1 MTDELRPTTP
11 HTGPD
16 GNERLTAAVGLILIG
31 LAALELATLL
41 FGLQTTLRLHVLVGL
56 ALLPPIALKLASTG
70 WRFVRYYA
78 GSEAYR
84 AKGAPELPMRM
95 LAPFLV
101 AFTVLLFGSGVAMGV
116 LHGHALEVARR
127 IHGPAAVGWMLTLG
141 AHVLVYTPRAMR
153 AVGGDLRGRTRVQAD
168 GAQLRA
174 YVIAAAVTGVLIV
187 ALATLPVQH
196 LWLHLPSRHHH
207 AHGHVR
213 AA

>member
-1 MTDELRPTTP
+1 MTDAPRGRDA

-16 GNERLTAAVGLILIG
+16 GNERLTAAVGLVLIG

-41 FGLQTTLRLHVLVGL
+41 LGLQTTLHLHVLIGL

-70 WRFVRYYA
+70 WRFVRYYT
-78 GSEAYR
+78 GSDAYR
-84 AKGAPELPMRM
+84 ARGAPELPMRM

-101 AFTVLLFGSGVAMGV
+101 VFTVLLFGSGVAMGF

-127 IHGPAAVGWMLTLG
+127 IHGPAAVGWLLTLG
-141 AHVLVYTPRAMR
+141 AHVLVYTPRAIR

-174 YVIAAAVTGVLIV
+174 YLIAAAVTGGLVV

-196 LWLHLPSRHHH
+196 LWLHLPSRHDH
-207 AHGHVR
+207 AHGHER
-213 AA
+213 TA